1 MRQRGFSLIELI
13 VVITVI
19 GLLLVSLLP
28 SVGAWMRNTRIRNIA
43 ESIRHGLDQ
52 ARNEAVR
59 TNASVSF
66 WLVSPSTGDPKVMSD
81 TCRLSSSSGAWVISV
96 ASPVGV
102 CATNRSSFVA
112 AHPVGD
118 SGTGLTVSAVDATK
132 PTAKSATSVTF
143 NGFGQV
149 ANASTAIASVSVTS
163 AVAGSRALT
172 VQVSASGRVRTC
184 DPLTASSDPRSCL

>member
-1 MRQRGFSLIELI
+1 
-13 VVITVI
+13 
-19 GLLLVSLLP
+19 
-28 SVGAWMRNTRIRNIA
+28 
-43 ESIRHGLDQ
+43 
-52 ARNEAVR
+52 
-59 TNASVSF
+59 
-66 WLVSPSTGDPKVMSD
+66 MSD

-132 PTAKSATSVTF
+132 PTANSATSVTF